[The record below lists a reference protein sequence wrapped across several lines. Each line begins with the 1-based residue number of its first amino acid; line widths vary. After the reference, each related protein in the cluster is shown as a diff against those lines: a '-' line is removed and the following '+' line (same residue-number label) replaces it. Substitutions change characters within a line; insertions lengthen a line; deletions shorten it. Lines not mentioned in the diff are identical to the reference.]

1 MRIVPVSNKAL
12 EPADTDGF
20 ALDAADALAL
30 ALGFL
35 GAYTAADCGESGG
48 LADDLI
54 CAFKIA
60 FLDLGDEFGDMD
72 IYGAAAYAGHI
83 LAVEAAECFVK
94 CHFLGIA
101 DGDFVEIMGPDLR
114 ILAGH
119 GVLFKTHVR
128 HITLPPS

>member
-60 FLDLGDEFGDMD
+60 GFDLLDELRNMY
-72 IYGAAAYAGHI
+72 IYGATLNTGLI
-83 LAVEAAECFVK
+83 LTV
-94 CHFLGIA
+94 
-101 DGDFVEIMGPDLR
+101 
-114 ILAGH
+114 
-119 GVLFKTHVR
+119 
-128 HITLPPS
+128 